1 MSESQIVPNSALN
14 ENQENINPLIENG
27 APKNPLPPQEKNSI
41 LNSPIPHED
50 LKFGQYYLTPLQS
63 IILNK
68 KFPHGF
74 KLETEENIL
83 KSIEMVKAQEKKHK
97 PNIKNNT
104 QQLGRRTSYKSNIQ
118 NSKVKYTSNTEKIPN
133 NVTQEKFKI
142 YKLCLAGFEKLRK
155 NTKFFQRFN
164 FPYEPGA
171 PCLSEVEKK
180 ILNYEYNTLYEF
192 EMDVR
197 NIWNFFFKM
206 NVNDEMAKKMS
217 EEWEK
222 ICTELENPNAE
233 ISNLNVKDIKKRID
247 KIGEDLEKYRDN
259 RAELPPPPVKKSYQ
273 NNDHNKPMT
282 VEEKNKL
289 GNDIRNLNREQ
300 LKGIIKILNES
311 DSYPKTKY
319 FEFDIDKLSNKKLRE
334 LEKYVKDCMNINLKN
349 KNQAQNQ
356 NGQQNINN
364 VNNTVQN
371 PNPNIKENINNKTN
385 NDNSTNINNI
395 NQQTNTKI
403 KDINKTQD
411 QKHEITSDK
420 KIKQSDKKDD
430 KKNESSSDSLSSDS
444 DSSISN

>member
-1 MSESQIVPNSALN
+1 MSETKVMPISGLPGYQM
-14 ENQENINPLIENG
+14 NG
-27 APKNPLPPQEKNSI
+27 SSLQKITKTTCPPTPQEKNSEQ
-41 LNSPIPHED
+41 NNPPPQED

-83 KSIEMVKAQEKKHK
+83 KSIEIIKAQEKRHK
-97 PNIKNNT
+97 QSIKNNN
-104 QQLGRRTSYKSNIQ
+104 QQLGRRSSYKGNNQ
-118 NSKVKYTSNTEKIPN
+118 NSKTKYTSNAEKIPN
-133 NVTQEKFKI
+133 NITTEKFKI
-142 YKLCLAGFEKLRK
+142 YKQCLAGFEKLK
-155 NTKFFQRFN
+155 ESKFFQRFN

-171 PCLSEVEKK
+171 PCLSAVEKK

-197 NIWNFFFKM
+197 NIWNFFFRM
-206 NVNDEMAKKMS
+206 NINDEMAKKMS
-217 EEWEK
+217 EDWEK

-233 ISNLNVKDIKKRID
+233 INNLNVKDIKKKLG
-247 KIGEDLEKYRDN
+247 KIEEDLANYKEN
-259 RAELPPPPVKKSYQ
+259 RGAELPPPPTKKANQ

-289 GNDIRNLNREQ
+289 GNDIRNLTKEQ

-349 KNQAQNQ
+349 KNQNQSAQHNTNNKNQ
-356 NGQQNINN
+356 
-364 VNNTVQN
+364 
-371 PNPNIKENINNKTN
+371 KENINNKTN
-385 NDNSTNINNI
+385 MATTANTSNINND
-395 NQQTNTKI
+395 NQQSNI
-403 KDINKTQD
+403 KNKEINKNN
-411 QKHEITSDK
+411 EIKKEMASDK
-420 KIKQSDKKDD
+420 KIKQNTAKKE
-430 KKNESSSDSLSSDS
+430 KNEPSSDSLSSDS
-444 DSSISN
+444 DSSLSN